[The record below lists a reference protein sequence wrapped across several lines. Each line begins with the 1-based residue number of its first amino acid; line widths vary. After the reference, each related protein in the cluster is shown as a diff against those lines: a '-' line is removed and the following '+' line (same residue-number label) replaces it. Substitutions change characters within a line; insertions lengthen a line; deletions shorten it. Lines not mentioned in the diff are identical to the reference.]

1 MPIYPLL
8 SGAGFDSDL
17 TQAMGIA
24 FEDTLRELG
33 LTDRTDPL
41 AILIARKI
49 IELGQRGERD
59 PERLRRLTISDLTA

>member
-41 AILIARKI
+41 TILIARKI